1 MGLDIYLLR
10 KVYIGAGCGSRW
22 LKIEGTVDIRKNG
35 KNVPVELNRIWE
47 FAECVGYW
55 QKFAPLHQWMLENAL
70 SGENDCLEHVISQE
84 VISKLKADCEK
95 IVSAEK
101 DWIAPA
107 KEVFPYLHFE
117 KADPDQLEEFLSDII
132 YTYQILLDL
141 PDEYPDAVYCYK
153 ASW

>member
-10 KVYIGAGCGSRW
+10 KVYVGAGCGSRW

-35 KNVPVELNRIWE
+35 QTVPVELNRIWE
-47 FAECVGYW
+47 ITECVGYW
-55 QKFAPLHQWMLENAL
+55 RKFAPLHQWMLENAL
-70 SGENDCLEHVISQE
+70 SDENDCLEHVISQE

-117 KADPDQLEEFLSDII
+117 KADPDQLEEFFSEII
-132 YTYQILLDL
+132 YTYQTLLNL
-141 PDEYPDAVYCYK
+141 PEEYPDAVYCYK